1 MRRLLLIC
9 ALLALLTPS
18 DAFAAKKAP
27 KKGKAKKA
35 SSPAAGG
42 GFGAKNGKAEVAKG
56 PTAAQLLK
64 SSMEMYE
71 KIERI
76 RFKNMDADAEEIS
89 EEIDAEA
96 NGTEQPAA
104 AAAEKSSEPETSVTK
119 WSVAIRSDASA
130 EFGDWVPIALLSIAV
145 DADGVDP
152 QSLVP
157 SALGAS
163 VKEVLEGGAQGQP
176 SLRKVARETVEYAFE
191 PLDSF
196 ETHVYEGLQSRS
208 EKRDEARETLGVEAG
223 ASAREVKG
231 AHRKLM
237 MDLHP
242 DRFVGDEEGAAAAQE
257 RMLLVQEAY
266 ATLGGGQGA
275 GTGSFY
281 EAIGGKARVSFS
293 GALGKEALAPLGKV
307 RPEQSVPYEKGGWR
321 VGITPMSTNVVREF
335 ISRNLMRA
343 SSKEE

>member
-1 MRRLLLIC
+1 MSSVETTGRR
-9 ALLALLTPS
+9 AS
-18 DAFAAKKAP
+18 AP
-27 KKGKAKKA
+27 
-35 SSPAAGG
+35 
-42 GFGAKNGKAEVAKG
+42 
-56 PTAAQLLK
+56 
-64 SSMEMYE
+64 
-71 KIERI
+71 
-76 RFKNMDADAEEIS
+76 
-89 EEIDAEA
+89 
-96 NGTEQPAA
+96 
-104 AAAEKSSEPETSVTK
+104 AAEKSSELEMSVTQ

-130 EFGDWVPIALLSIAV
+130 EFSDWVPIALLSIAV

-152 QSLVP
+152 QGLVP

-208 EKRDEARETLGVEAG
+208 EKRNEARETLGVEAG

-275 GTGSFY
+275 GSGSFY

-293 GALGKEALAPLGKV
+293 GALGKEALAPLGKA